1 MTSLNEIEKKN
12 YIKNNFHQYF
22 DLTLNENI
30 ETSETINL
38 IVPVSQLKNENQI
51 TNILNKYDDVS
62 FSEDDLVECIF
73 VRVIDGD
80 TIVVKIPEESETD
93 TVTIRLS
100 GINTPEVGEPGY
112 DAAKEFLENICYE
125 NQLYLKIDSVNRYDV
140 YKRTLAVLVCQNK
153 NINQVLLGEE
163 YAEIMYVP
171 PTEFDPYEW
180 RTISSRVYIEEVPNS
195 DISILSPYFNPD
207 MTNVVFTPKNDLNTI
222 YKYEIYKGVYYIK
235 LQPFSQEIRMHLLP
249 KAYDCSN
256 SVLIFK
262 DNMLTE
268 NNISKSNDYYFYQGE
283 NINSYY
289 LTDIENKIIRDRTN
303 PDISEEEY
311 NFNDWS
317 NTFFEASYDISK
329 YTNGLDKIQICSK
342 YKYNISSPF
351 YSIHFT
357 GIRDN
362 TNIYPEDRCTLIDV
376 NYDKIENISNNITQ
390 YQYDNQNQLYLPR
403 TNSRIIKSSYTDNIN
418 HTDISKSHQKIIKY
432 INDILYSEED
442 VLGTSENKKRYAVA
456 NWTEDI

>member
-80 TIVVKIPEESETD
+80 TIVVKIPEESETN

-112 DAAKEFLENICYE
+112 DAAKEFLENICCE

-140 YKRTLAVLVCQNK
+140 YKRTLAILVCQNK

-222 YKYEIYKGVYYIK
+222 YKVLSLHASPTKKV
-235 LQPFSQEIRMHLLP
+235 PALL
-249 KAYDCSN
+249 
-256 SVLIFK
+256 
-262 DNMLTE
+262 T
-268 NNISKSNDYYFYQGE
+268 
-283 NINSYY
+283 Y
-289 LTDIENKIIRDRTN
+289 LK
-303 PDISEEEY
+303 
-311 NFNDWS
+311 
-317 NTFFEASYDISK
+317 
-329 YTNGLDKIQICSK
+329 
-342 YKYNISSPF
+342 
-351 YSIHFT
+351 
-357 GIRDN
+357 
-362 TNIYPEDRCTLIDV
+362 
-376 NYDKIENISNNITQ
+376 
-390 YQYDNQNQLYLPR
+390 
-403 TNSRIIKSSYTDNIN
+403 
-418 HTDISKSHQKIIKY
+418 
-432 INDILYSEED
+432 
-442 VLGTSENKKRYAVA
+442 
-456 NWTEDI
+456 